1 MSGTKF
7 TWFPKLTETCERVP
21 PEYRGELMLAL
32 VEYGTYGTVPEL
44 EWPLDAIFVSLRE
57 DIDNSKEMRAR
68 GARGGRPPKETK
80 VEPASEEAKPDY
92 DVLTAP
98 ENQDGD
104 DISES
109 GNQDSDK
116 VSDPENQN
124 ADVVSESE
132 NLDAD
137 RFPTPETKVE
147 PASEEAKP
155 NPYQSIPIHTKPEEV
170 RVARARR
177 PSAFSPPSAEEVE
190 AYCRAHEPPL
200 RVDAA
205 RFVDYFEAQGWR
217 LSNGNR
223 MRDWRAAARN
233 WSNRERP
240 RSGQMVTGGEVD
252 AKYAML

>member
-80 VEPASEEAKPDY
+80 VEPASEEAKP
-92 DVLTAP
+92 
-98 ENQDGD
+98 
-104 DISES
+104 
-109 GNQDSDK
+109 
-116 VSDPENQN
+116 
-124 ADVVSESE
+124 
-132 NLDAD
+132 
-137 RFPTPETKVE
+137 
-147 PASEEAKP
+147 

-177 PSAFSPPSAEEVE
+177 PPAFSPPSAEEVE

-223 MRDWRAAARN
+223 MRDWKAAARN

>member
-92 DVLTAP
+92 DVPTAP

-155 NPYQSIPIHTKPEEV
+155 NPYQSIPSQRKCV
-170 RVARARR
+170 WR
-177 PSAFSPPSAEEVE
+177 
-190 AYCRAHEPPL
+190 
-200 RVDAA
+200 
-205 RFVDYFEAQGWR
+205 AQGARSPSPRPQPRRWR
-217 LSNGNR
+217 RTAGRTSPRFGLTPPAS
-223 MRDWRAAARN
+223 WTT
-233 WSNRERP
+233 SRP
-240 RSGQMVTGGEVD
+240 RAG
-252 AKYAML
+252 A